1 MPDHAGKRRH
11 AGRAEL
17 LPVLAIVLAGVLIVG
32 IAMYWRHGPP
42 EASIDQ
48 VSDRAVD
55 RTTQT
60 RTGAELS
67 DPDRAR
73 KDHKDAVV
81 NRGVVKPLR
90 DAAQLRED
98 ARAAEAEVTN
108 VNQKSVTFKMA
119 SFNVLA
125 SQHTEPGG
133 QHAGWPGAGVRSG
146 QTVGLIKAHHADVVG
161 LQEVKSSQ
169 LSAITGGTGFRA
181 WPGGGDPDN
190 SVIYNP
196 SKFEYVSGTTF
207 SVWFMSRNRPQTV
220 LRLRHKQSRREFY
233 VINMHPSA
241 GHGGRYASSRN
252 AAFDTVVSYI
262 NKLKSER
269 VPIFLTGDMN
279 DRGNFY
285 CRVVSRTGL
294 VAAQGGGGTCGSA
307 PRMRPVDWVTAWG
320 NVSFSGY
327 VDDFS
332 SENRRIS
339 DHPFVSATATM
350 RGAQG

>member
-1 MPDHAGKRRH
+1 MPDHSGRHRH

-17 LPVLAIVLAGVLIVG
+17 LPVLAIVLAGALIVG
-32 IAMYWRHGPP
+32 IAMYWQHGTPA
-42 EASIDQ
+42 ASIDRATDASSTRSTDAE
-48 VSDRAVD
+48 VSDPHRERND
-55 RTTQT
+55 RKQSVT
-60 RTGAELS
+60 
-67 DPDRAR
+67 DRGI
-73 KDHKDAVV
+73 VE
-81 NRGVVKPLR
+81 PLR
-90 DAAQLRED
+90 DADQLRRD
-98 ARAAEAEVTN
+98 ARAAEARVTN
-108 VNQKSVTFKMA
+108 VNQQSATFKIA

-133 QHAGWPGAGVRSG
+133 QHAGWPGAGWRSG
-146 QTVGLIKAHHADVVG
+146 QTVGLIRAHGADIVG
-161 LQEVKSSQ
+161 LQEVKSGQ

-196 SKFEYVSGTTF
+196 KKFEYVSGTTF
-207 SVWFMSRNRPQTV
+207 SVFFMSRNRPQTV

-269 VPIFLTGDMN
+269 LPIFLTGDMN

-285 CRVVSRTGL
+285 CRVVTRTGL

-307 PRMRPVDWVTAWG
+307 PRMRPVDWVTGWG
-320 NVSFSGY
+320 KVSFSGY

-332 SENRRIS
+332 SESKRVS

-350 RGAQG
+350 RGAED